1 MEQKYK
7 SKICVTTT
15 VRNKLSEK
23 NYANVNTITILFDK
37 KHDLMTQT
45 NISSDMFYEAK
56 RARYEARNNSFTRS
70 IGATAVLEIAAAV
83 PPVTRSTQN
92 LVTSNFFPSL
102 PPLLKAPPPPGAPCP
117 SLGTLICALPPLGV
131 SDLLMAKPNV
141 QMNNSVTRQ
150 KVQVAIPMFSKTK
163 VYLMMSYKKRD
174 MDLRKMYLNIF
185 YKLYTICETLKTETR
200 ICQLFQ

>member
-1 MEQKYK
+1 
-7 SKICVTTT
+7 
-15 VRNKLSEK
+15 
-23 NYANVNTITILFDK
+23 
-37 KHDLMTQT
+37 
-45 NISSDMFYEAK
+45 MFYEAK

-102 PPLLKAPPPPGAPCP
+102 PPLLKALPPPGAPCP
-117 SLGTLICALPPLGV
+117 SLGTLICALPSLGF

-150 KVQVAIPMFSKTK
+150 KVQVAIP
-163 VYLMMSYKKRD
+163 YKFIKLNDNLHHTVTVSTNKRGI
-174 MDLRKMYLNIF
+174 LQNYTFILQTEYARKNQIFNI
-185 YKLYTICETLKTETR
+185 LCIALKTETR